1 MSDLLTQT
9 PAPAPE
15 QPITIVGT
23 PLPPPPPAPDDQGPD
38 RRRLLAVISAVALLA
53 AVVMGLLWMSA
64 ASARD
69 DAAVERDDARA
80 ATVAESDRAEEAVA
94 ELAEARTD
102 LDVAATTN
110 EQLATES
117 AAAETAAAEAAA
129 RAEAAEAA
137 TAELQAQN
145 VELTTEV
152 AALESSLTDAE
163 TAAAEAATSAA
174 ETAPA
179 AEAPATAAFDIAAAV
194 EFARFLGES
203 LASVEGPTVLG
214 QGQHTCLGTAVVND
228 IGLDAIGAGLQTDA
242 SNGASSALDEAIERG
257 AISCGIDP
265 SAIF

>member
-1 MSDLLTQT
+1 MSHLLTQT
-9 PAPAPE
+9 PAPDPE
-15 QPITIVGT
+15 QPVTIGGT
-23 PLPPPPPAPDDQGPD
+23 PLPPPPPPSPDDHGPD

-53 AVVMGLLWMSA
+53 AAVMGLLWMSA
-64 ASARD
+64 AGARD
-69 DAAVERDDARA
+69 DAAAERDEARA
-80 ATVAESDRAEEAVA
+80 ATVTESERADEAVA
-94 ELAEARTD
+94 ELTETRTD
-102 LDVAATTN
+102 LDDAATTN
-110 EQLATES
+110 QQLSTEAAS
-117 AAAETAAAEAAA
+117 AEAAAAEATA

-163 TAAAEAATSAA
+163 TAAADAEATTAA
-174 ETAPA
+174 A
-179 AEAPATAAFDIAAAV
+179 AAAAPATEVFDIAAAV
-194 EFARFLGES
+194 QFARFIGES
-203 LASVEGPTVLG
+203 LASVEGPSVLG

-242 SNGASSALDEAIERG
+242 ANSATSALDEAIERG